1 LLKWS
6 EKIFVFLMAVSY
18 KKNVRNASN
27 SVFHEITSKTKSRFE
42 FSPIQN
48 SKRLNLLFSVQV
60 FIPGYLKISITYETL
75 KAEHC
80 PLPLQ
85 KSIYSRDELGGFFSK
100 KFTKLFGEGTDL
112 RS

>member
-60 FIPGYLKISITYETL
+60 FIPGYLKISITYETF

-80 PLPLQ
+80 PLLLQ
-85 KSIYSRDELGGFFSK
+85 KVFTVEMSLVVFFQKNSPNSLGREQ
-100 KFTKLFGEGTDL
+100 T
-112 RS
+112 